1 MDLNEILFGGSGIVI
16 LLLTIIQIA
25 PIKINPWSAIG
36 KAIGRALNSEVLK
49 ELEEVKTVQ
58 QTAQSKLDA
67 HIRVDDERNADMH
80 RMRILQF
87 NNELIRDIPH
97 TREDFIEVL
106 SEIDFYEH
114 YCKTHPEYKNKRA
127 VHAISN
133 IGRVYD
139 ERLKNHDFL

>member
-1 MDLNEILFGGSGIVI
+1 MDLNEIIFGGSGIVI

-49 ELEEVKTVQ
+49 ELEEVKAVQ

-106 SEIDFYEH
+106 SEMDFYEH
-114 YCKTHPEYKNKRA
+114 YCKTHPEYKNNRA
-127 VHAISN
+127 SHAIAN
-133 IGRVYD
+133 INRVYD
-139 ERLKNHDFL
+139 EMLKNHDFY

>member
-1 MDLNEILFGGSGIVI
+1 MDLNEIIFGGSGIVI

-49 ELEEVKTVQ
+49 ELEEVKQVQ
-58 QTAQSKLDA
+58 QTAQAKLDA

-106 SEIDFYEH
+106 SEMDFYEH
-114 YCKTHPEYKNKRA
+114 YCKTHPEYKNNRA
-127 VHAISN
+127 SHAIAN
-133 IGRVYD
+133 INRVYD
-139 ERLKNHDFL
+139 EMLQNHDFY

>member
-1 MDLNEILFGGSGIVI
+1 MDLNEIIFGGSGIVI

-49 ELEEVKTVQ
+49 ELEEVKQVQ
-58 QTAQSKLDA
+58 KTAQGKLDA
-67 HIRVDDERNADMH
+67 HIHVDDERNADHH

-106 SEIDFYEH
+106 SEMDFYEH
-114 YCKTHPEYKNKRA
+114 YCKTHPEYKNNRA
-127 VHAISN
+127 SHAIAN
-133 IGRVYD
+133 INRVYD
-139 ERLKNHDFL
+139 EMLKNHDFY